1 MATVMVMIKNK
12 YNKLMKDKMVMVMV
26 MIKKQIQ

>member
-12 YNKLMKDKMVMVMV
+12 YNKLMKNKMVMV
-26 MIKKQIQ
+26 INDEKID